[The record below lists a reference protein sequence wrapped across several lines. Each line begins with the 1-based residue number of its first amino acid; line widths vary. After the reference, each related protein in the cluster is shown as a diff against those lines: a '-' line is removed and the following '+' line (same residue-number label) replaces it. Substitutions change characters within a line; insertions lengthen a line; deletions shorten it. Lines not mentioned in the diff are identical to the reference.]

1 MPARWRSGLAAAI
14 LVGLCAGCGE
24 RQAGTGVPSP
34 PATTT
39 PAPEQ
44 PGAPGAPGNRD
55 QNNRAPGSPIK
66 IPAVTERGVSMT
78 EVRPRIKQRFIQA
91 CGDGTVCVTLVERP
105 GDPDPEIT
113 QCEFSHLNKPAGELV
128 PRYSEVVIVTG
139 LQPCDTPASPP
150 TQAPPTEQPYTEEPQ
165 TEEPQTDE
173 PQTDEPAEEPA
184 EPGEPE
190 PDETE

>member
-1 MPARWRSGLAAAI
+1 
-14 LVGLCAGCGE
+14 
-24 RQAGTGVPSP
+24 
-34 PATTT
+34 
-39 PAPEQ
+39 
-44 PGAPGAPGNRD
+44 
-55 QNNRAPGSPIK
+55 
-66 IPAVTERGVSMT
+66 MT
-78 EVRPRIKQRFIQA
+78 EVRPRIKQRFIGA

-165 TEEPQTDE
+165 TDE
-173 PQTDEPAEEPA
+173 PQTEEPAEEPA